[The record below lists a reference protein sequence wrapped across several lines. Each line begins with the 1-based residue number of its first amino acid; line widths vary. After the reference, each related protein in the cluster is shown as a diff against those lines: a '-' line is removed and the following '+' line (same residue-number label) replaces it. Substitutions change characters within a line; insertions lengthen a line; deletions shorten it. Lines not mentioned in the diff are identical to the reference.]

1 MNFLAA
7 ATVTACGTA
16 HTITAT
22 KPHAPALAEDL
33 VHNLGTA
40 G

>member
-22 KPHAPALAEDL
+22 KPTPALAEDL